1 MSALLPKAEM
11 CSALAHVRFGP
22 LADIIVDAR
31 EESDLIRSLA
41 DTTDQEN
48 LSWSTA
54 PTPSH
59 VPKKLMPALVE
70 PLHARR
76 LAAHGEAQSH
86 AADTNNG

>member
-1 MSALLPKAEM
+1 M
-11 CSALAHVRFGP
+11 G
-22 LADIIVDAR
+22 
-31 EESDLIRSLA
+31 
-41 DTTDQEN
+41 QEN

-86 AADTNNG
+86 AADNG